1 MQKLMSK
8 SVMLKRL
15 KEAEGYL
22 NEMQWDKAH
31 ALFDAIR
38 RQMQASLAQDDSE
51 KKLLPSH
58 RNKRI
63 KAIQALN
70 NKIAKIELKQKS
82 AAAVISENEKE
93 TDDSAGDMDGLGVL
107 LKDVGVHD
115 EAIREFQ
122 RIAANNP
129 ELIGECHEHI
139 AEALI
144 AKGAI
149 DEGIAAFRKAADMA
163 SSQEIR
169 IEILEK
175 IARTYEAT
183 ERKQEA
189 VNVYREII
197 FENPAAGRALQQIET
212 LSSELKRSP
221 LELSI
226 VCRHPKKFFAASLV
240 FALVF
245 MVFNLFVKTVDNV
258 DYFTIE
264 NHPDIIFYDQFK
276 EVFGND
282 EFFVIAV
289 ESRDLFS
296 KPGLEML
303 RDITEQLEGLEDAED
318 VLSLANVDDT
328 IGGPDFF
335 EVRPFLSEI
344 PEDKEEFTALQRK
357 AVQNR
362 LYRKNLI
369 SVDGQTAAI
378 LVIPYDKSG
387 DEDLRKRLIAQTK
400 AILSPYEQQGVKFY
414 LAGETITNL
423 SLSQY
428 LNEDMMVLIPATYLV
443 VILTVW
449 FFFRN
454 VRIALLA
461 LANIT
466 LCVGATRGLMGLT
479 GVTVNNVTTI
489 VIPLVMAMALSDTV
503 HIFSHMEVSVL
514 KRFKDETR
522 ALSHVISKVGLPC
535 FLTTFTTAIGF
546 LSLSVSDI
554 PPIREFAWIASA
566 GMVFEF
572 IFSFFFL
579 PPLILFLNPWKLY
592 QSYGTKSLL
601 TRFLQKNF
609 YFVSRY
615 NRWIV
620 GAGVLI
626 TVFALGA
633 SSQVRVET
641 NLLGFFKKSSPVHTS
656 LDFVESHL
664 AGVSSIDI
672 SFKAQDIDAFKD
684 PEYLQVI
691 DQVQRFVAKLEGV
704 DKTVSFVDFLKDMNQ
719 SFHNEDELFYTVPD
733 SSELIAQYLLLYD
746 SEDTEDYIN
755 SDYDHARLSVRISVH
770 GTQQQQILIDRIQ
783 EMLDQI
789 DPKGL
794 EIRITGDAVELISVV
809 DAIVQ
814 SQIYSLALA
823 TLVISVVMFLV
834 FRSVGIAALSMLP
847 NLFPILLNFGIMGA
861 LDIPLDTGTA
871 LIAAVALGIAVDD
884 TIHFLTEYQ
893 RMRAQGIAAPKV
905 LASVFEIKGRA
916 IISSSLILCLGFG
929 VNMLSRFVPVI
940 NFGLLCAIIMVTA
953 VISDLVLLPAVILL
967 KKKS

>member
-1 MQKLMSK
+1 
-8 SVMLKRL
+8 MLKGI

-22 NEMQWDKAH
+22 NDKQWDQAH
-31 ALFDAIR
+31 EVFDAIR
-38 RQMQASLAQDDSE
+38 RQLQGELAQDERE
-51 KKLLPSH
+51 KKILPSH
-58 RNKRI
+58 RNNLI
-63 KAIQALN
+63 KAIQTFD
-70 NKIAKIELKQKS
+70 NKIAKIKAKQKS

-93 TDDSAGDMDGLGVL
+93 IDDSEDSMDGLGIL

-122 RIAANNP
+122 RLSASNP

-139 AEALI
+139 AEALL
-144 AKGAI
+144 AKGAV
-149 DEGIAAFRKAADMA
+149 DESIAAFRKAAQMA
-163 SSQEIR
+163 SSNEIR

-175 IARTYEAT
+175 IARAYETT

-197 FENPAAGRALQQIET
+197 FENPAAGRALQKIEV
-212 LSSELKRSP
+212 LSSELKRSSFDF
-221 LELSI
+221 SI

-240 FALVF
+240 LALVF
-245 MVFNLFVKTVDNV
+245 MVFNLLVKTVDNV

-289 ESRDLFS
+289 ESKNLFS

-318 VLSLANVDDT
+318 VVSLANVDDT

-344 PEDKEEFTALQRK
+344 PQNKEEFTALQRK
-357 AVQNR
+357 AVQNN

-369 SVDGQTAAI
+369 SVDGNTAAI
-378 LVIPYDKSG
+378 LVVPYDKSG
-387 DEDLRKRLIAQTK
+387 DEGLRKRLLVQTK
-400 AILSPYEQQGVKFY
+400 AILRPYEQQGVQFY
-414 LAGETITNL
+414 LAGGTTTNL

-428 LNEDMMVLIPATYLV
+428 LNEDMMVLVPATYLL
-443 VILTVW
+443 VILAVW
-449 FFFRN
+449 VFFRN

-489 VIPLVMAMALSDTV
+489 IIPLVMALALSDTV
-503 HIFSHMEVSVL
+503 HIFSHMDVSLL
-514 KRFKDETR
+514 KRFKDEKR
-522 ALSHVISKVGLPC
+522 ALAHVMAKVGPPC
-535 FLTTFTTAIGF
+535 FLTTLTTAIGF

-554 PPIREFAWIASA
+554 PPIKEFAWIASA

-592 QSYGTKSLL
+592 QSYGTKSPL
-601 TRFLQKNF
+601 TRFLQKKF
-609 YFVSRY
+609 YFVSKYTRLVVT
-615 NRWIV
+615 V
-620 GAGVLI
+620 GILI
-626 TVFALGA
+626 TVVAVGSA
-633 SSQVRVET
+633 SQVRVET
-641 NLLGFFKKSSPVHTS
+641 NLLGFFKQSSPVRTDV
-656 LDFVESHL
+656 DFVESHL
-664 AGVSSIDI
+664 AGVGSIDI
-672 SFKAQDIDAFKD
+672 SFQAQDIDTFKD

-691 DQVQRFVAKLEGV
+691 DQVQQFVEKLEGV

-719 SFHNEDELFYTVPD
+719 SFHNEDELFYTIPE
-733 SSELIAQYLLLYD
+733 SIELIAQYLLLYD
-746 SEDTEDYIN
+746 SDDIEDYIN

-770 GTQQQQILIDRIQ
+770 GTREQQMLIDHIQ
-783 EMLDQI
+783 EMLNQNDSR
-789 DPKGL
+789 GL
-794 EIRITGDAVELISVV
+794 EIRITGDAFELISVV
-809 DAIVQ
+809 DAIVK

-823 TLVISVVMFLV
+823 TLVISVIMFLV
-834 FRSVGIAALSMLP
+834 FRSAGIAVLSMLP
-847 NLFPILLNFGIMGA
+847 NLFPILINFGIMGA

-884 TIHFLTEYQ
+884 TVHFLSEYQ
-893 RMRAQGIAAPKV
+893 SRRSQGITISKA
-905 LASVFEIKGRA
+905 LASVIELKGRA
-916 IISSSLILCLGFG
+916 IVSSSLILSLGFG

-940 NFGLLCAIIMVTA
+940 NFGLLCAIIMLTA
-953 VISDLVLLPAVILL
+953 VICDLILLPAVILL
-967 KKKS
+967 KKELIKS